1 MKVVRASPTRRETL
15 EEKRSARRIDV
26 RRLREWGLRVNTV
39 EKDGHG
45 AEKRDSFTSSLPDTS
60 RARQYRRDGRPL
72 TLRLTAGARSHQ
84 RLWSTGGRSA
94 RSGAHA
100 GSEERAH
107 SHQIVRRVREG
118 EDPRHLLS
126 PAMMQLAQAAVVWQA
141 RTSATKP
148 DVSYALSGPRVRRR
162 ARSSSV
168 VNTSPRKRPA
178 RVVAGRSDV
187 HRDHEAMP
195 IVHQHT
201 P

>member
-1 MKVVRASPTRRETL
+1 MKVVRASRTRRETL
-15 EEKRSARRIDV
+15 EEKRSAYGSTCGDSRSGAFASIPSRKTV
-26 RRLREWGLRVNTV
+26 MVLKNATTSRVL
-39 EKDGHG
+39 
-45 AEKRDSFTSSLPDTS
+45 SPITS
-60 RARQYRRDGRPL
+60 RARQCRRDGRPL

-148 DVSYALSGPRVRRR
+148 DVSCALSAPRVRRR

-168 VNTSPRKRPA
+168 VNTSPRKPPAPRRSRALGRPS
-178 RVVAGRSDV
+178 R
-187 HRDHEAMP
+187 P
-195 IVHQHT
+195 
-201 P
+201 